1 MKSNIYGEKNSIAR
15 KLLVAVILM
24 SSAMTILTSSY
35 QLYNNYQRYVGE
47 INVRFTEIQKI
58 HLKNLSDR
66 LWTADLQALK
76 SNLQEIAVLPDI
88 QYMEITEKNKI
99 ISSYGSKQDS
109 NVLEKTFPM
118 THFHKDKEMS
128 IGTLFVQATLN
139 NADNQVLTQVLEI
152 LISNA
157 IKTFFLAGFIL
168 FIFNYLVTRHLHS
181 MAEFATQLDITKLD
195 SQLNLDR
202 KTTQTNNPDE
212 IEILVQAFSSMQEK
226 LSTSIT
232 QLKESEL
239 HFKQLV
245 ETTTAIPWEIDLST
259 NLFTYVG
266 PQALNV
272 LGYPITDWYTENF
285 WRDHIN
291 SKDIEY
297 VLKLRKKSIDA
308 RLDFELE
315 YRMVSKDGRT
325 IWIRDD
331 VKVVLK
337 DNKAIKLQGYMFDI
351 TKRKLDEIELNKHRN
366 NLEKLISE
374 RTTELIASNKELE
387 SFAYSVSHDL
397 RAPLRGIDGFSQ
409 ILLEDFGHELDSTGL
424 DYLTRIR
431 TAAQMMGQI
440 INDLLLL
447 SRVTRQDIVLTE
459 INLSTLASSVLTR
472 LKENT
477 GRNVQVIIE
486 DNLITEADQ
495 NLITIVFENLF
506 GNAWKYTNNNEKPII
521 EFSKTIK
528 NNKTYF
534 YIKDNGIGFNM
545 QFVDKIFQP
554 FQRLHSSSEFEGT
567 GIGLANVS
575 RVIHRHGGDIFA
587 ESTQGEGST
596 FYFNF
601 SS

>member
-1 MKSNIYGEKNSIAR
+1 
-15 KLLVAVILM
+15 
-24 SSAMTILTSSY
+24 MTILTSSY
-35 QLYNNYQRYVGE
+35 QLYNNYQRYIEE
-47 INVRFTEIQKI
+47 INVRFTEIQTI

-88 QYMEITEKNKI
+88 QYMEITETNKI

-109 NVLEKTFPM
+109 NVLEKNFPM
-118 THFHKDKEMS
+118 TRIHKGEEIS
-128 IGTLFVQATLN
+128 IGSLFVQATLN
-139 NADNQVLTQVLEI
+139 NAYNQVLTQVFEI

-168 FIFNYLVTRHLHS
+168 FIFNYLVTRHLQS
-181 MAEFATQLDITKLD
+181 MADFTTQLDITKLD

-202 KTTQTNNPDE
+202 KTTHANNPDE
-212 IEILVQAFSSMQEK
+212 IEILVQAFASMQEK
-226 LSTSIT
+226 LATSISK
-232 QLKESEL
+232 LKEREL
-239 HFKQLV
+239 HYKELV

-259 NLFTYVG
+259 DLFTYVG
-266 PQALNV
+266 PQAINV
-272 LGYPITDWYTENF
+272 LGYPITEWYTENF

-291 SKDIEY
+291 PIDTDNVIN
-297 VLKLRKKSIDA
+297 LRKKSINT

-315 YRMVSKDGRT
+315 YRMISKEGKT

-337 DNKAIKLQGYMFDI
+337 DDKPIKLQGYMFDI

-366 NLEKLISE
+366 NLENLISE

-409 ILLEDFGHELDSTGL
+409 ILLEDFGHKLDSTGL

-447 SRVTRQDIVLTE
+447 SRVTRQDIVITE
-459 INLSTLASSVLTR
+459 VNLSTLAYSVLTR
-472 LKENT
+472 LQEST
-477 GRNVQVIIE
+477 ERNVQLIIE
-486 DNLITEADQ
+486 DNLIAQADQ

-506 GNAWKYTNNNEKPII
+506 GNAWKYTHNNDKTII

-534 YIKDNGIGFNM
+534 YIKDNGIGFDM

-554 FQRLHSSSEFEGT
+554 FQRLHNNSEFEGT

-587 ESTQGEGST
+587 ESTQGGGST

-601 SS
+601 NS